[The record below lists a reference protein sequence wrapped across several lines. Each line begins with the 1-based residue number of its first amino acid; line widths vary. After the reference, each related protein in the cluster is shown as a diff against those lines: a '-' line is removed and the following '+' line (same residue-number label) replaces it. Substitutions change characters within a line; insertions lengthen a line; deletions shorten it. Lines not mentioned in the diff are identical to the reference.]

1 MLHYLAIPQW
11 YERTNEATDE
21 LGQRIISKLQEQLA
35 DCLYVLYEML
45 SFVDLKNQQQKPV
58 PFWHVSKRTRVKQKE
73 G

>member
-45 SFVDLKNQQQKPV
+45 SFVASEEPAAKASTLLAC
-58 PFWHVSKRTRVKQKE
+58 
-73 G
+73 